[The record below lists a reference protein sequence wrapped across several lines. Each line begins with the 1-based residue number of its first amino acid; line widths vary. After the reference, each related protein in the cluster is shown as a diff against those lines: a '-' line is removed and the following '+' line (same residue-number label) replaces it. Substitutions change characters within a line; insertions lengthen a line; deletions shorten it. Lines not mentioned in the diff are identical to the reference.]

1 MQAVT
6 VRSADPADIPEMARL
21 WYEKMVLQQQFDR
34 RFALLPDGQVRWMA
48 EVANWL
54 ANSDCAIYVAE
65 RGGDVVGFIIA
76 WVKAG
81 PPGLS
86 PEQIGVITDMVIDA
100 HGQQGGAGR
109 LLLQPVR
116 EWLAAHG
123 ISHLIAHVP
132 RRQAVE
138 QAFWRALGATE
149 WLDSL
154 WMKL

>member
-6 VRSADPADIPEMARL
+6 VRPADPADIPEMARL
-21 WYEKMVLQQQFDR
+21 WYEKTVLQQQFDR
-34 RFALLPDGQVRWMA
+34 RFALLPDGQARWMA
-48 EVANWL
+48 EVADWL
-54 ANSDCAIYVAE
+54 ANSYCAIYVAE
-65 RGGDVVGFIIA
+65 RDDSLVGYIIA
-76 WVKAG
+76 WMQSG

-86 PEQIGVITDMVIDA
+86 PEHIGVITDLTMDV

-116 EWLAAHG
+116 EWLGAHG
-123 ISHLIAHVP
+123 ISYVIAHVP

-149 WLDSL
+149 WLDAL